1 MLLPNGTMIKND
13 VIETF
18 NAAISCIENQRTNG
32 GINWNFVES
41 DMYMELSS
49 VYASTYIDECFETLA
64 DELEGVA

>member
-18 NAAISCIENQRTNG
+18 NAAIICIENQRANG